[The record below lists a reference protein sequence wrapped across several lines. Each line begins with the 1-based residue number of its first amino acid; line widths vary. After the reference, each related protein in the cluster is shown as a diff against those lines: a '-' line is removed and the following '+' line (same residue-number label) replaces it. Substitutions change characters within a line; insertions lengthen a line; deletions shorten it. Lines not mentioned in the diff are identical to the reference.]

1 MSNKGS
7 SFSIFC
13 VIILTSCFKLIHVFL
28 SECQTQSKTTEEITQ
43 NNTLETEN
51 HLEYWRV
58 QKTRFGIILKEKDGD
73 TMLPQECGM
82 ICLKRLK
89 QTETASLYMLTYQQR
104 INMTDKLNSLFKLA
118 GKPILKTK

>member
-7 SFSIFC
+7 SFSTFC
-13 VIILTSCFKLIHVFL
+13 VIILTSCFKLIHFFL

-73 TMLPQECGM
+73 TMLPPG
-82 ICLKRLK
+82 
-89 QTETASLYMLTYQQR
+89 
-104 INMTDKLNSLFKLA
+104 INV
-118 GKPILKTK
+118 G